1 MNIQLPLY
9 KTLRNG
15 MSAKLD
21 RMQLADREWVRELL
35 NIVIIE
41 GQTYPQIQP
50 LSESEFA
57 AYWTTHDAFVVR
69 GVSDLEG
76 QDLGGQELPNIL
88 GAFYLKPNFLG
99 RCSHLCNAGFIVESS
114 LRGQGIGRW
123 MGESMLAIATAQGYE
138 AVIFNLVFATN
149 TPSISLWQSLG
160 FSTIGRIPEAVQ
172 LSDGSQSDAL
182 ILYRSL
188 R

>member
-21 RMQLADREWVRELL
+21 RMQLADRERVRELL

-41 GQTYPQIQP
+41 GQTYPQIQA

-57 AYWTTHDAFVVR
+57 AYWASHDAFVVR
-69 GVSDLEG
+69 GLNDLEG
-76 QDLGGQELPNIL
+76 QELPKIL
-88 GAFYLKPNFLG
+88 GAFYLKPNFPG
-99 RCSHLCNAGFIVESS
+99 RCSHLCSAGFIVQPS
-114 LRGQGIGRW
+114 LRGQGTGRW
-123 MGESMLAIATAQGYE
+123 MGEAMLAIATAQGYE

-160 FSTIGRIPEAVQ
+160 FSTIGRIPQAVQ
-172 LSDGSQSDAL
+172 LADGSQVDAL